1 MANKKPFKNIKP
13 RNNKKSKPAGISEK
27 VIRLLDIYTLIAQG
41 CYPSVDYLSDRF
53 DASKRSIYRYLEI
66 INFIDPIE
74 FDKERKGFRFVNS
87 DRIKKL
93 TLSEDQLLMLLVMGE
108 TVSRLGVQFKE
119 NFHTLV
125 SNLLNVAKIP
135 SDRNQIPIAI
145 KIPDAVETEKT
156 KEYFETIARC
166 IKEKRAVE
174 IVYKAFHAKEA
185 TERRV
190 DPYGL
195 VFYEGAWILIGY
207 CHLREMIRHFA
218 LDRIADLKEQLY
230 HFKPLEDFD
239 IGNHLSGSWGVY
251 DEEAVRITVRF
262 LPEVAEYILRKDS
275 WHPSEKRKILQSGH
289 VELSFTV
296 AGINEIKGW
305 LYSWMP
311 YVEVIKPKWFREAV
325 KKDFSKA
332 IKKHS

>member
-1 MANKKPFKNIKP
+1 MANKKPFKSIKLSD
-13 RNNKKSKPAGISEK
+13 NKKSKPAGISEK

-41 CYPSVDYLSDRF
+41 RYPSVDYLSDRF
-53 DASKRSIYRYLEI
+53 DASKRTIYRYLEI
-66 INFIDPIE
+66 INFIDPVE
-74 FDKERKGFRFVNS
+74 FDKGRKGFRFVNP

-93 TLSEDQLLMLLVMGE
+93 TLSDGQLLMLLVIGE
-108 TVSRLGVQFKE
+108 TVSRLGVQFKK
-119 NFHTLV
+119 NFHALV

-135 SDRNQIPIAI
+135 SDRSPVPIAI

-166 IKEKRAVE
+166 IQEKRPIE
-174 IVYKAFHAKEA
+174 IVYKAFHSKEA
-185 TERRV
+185 TERRI

-218 LDRIADLKEQLY
+218 LDRIVELKELW
-230 HFKPLEDFD
+230 HRFKPIEDFD
-239 IGNHLSGSWGVY
+239 IGRHLSGSWGVY
-251 DEEAVRITVRF
+251 DEEAVKITVRF

-275 WHPSEKRKILQSGH
+275 WHPSEKRRILRSGH

-296 AGINEIKGW
+296 AGTNEIRRW

-325 KKDFSKA
+325 KKDFSRA